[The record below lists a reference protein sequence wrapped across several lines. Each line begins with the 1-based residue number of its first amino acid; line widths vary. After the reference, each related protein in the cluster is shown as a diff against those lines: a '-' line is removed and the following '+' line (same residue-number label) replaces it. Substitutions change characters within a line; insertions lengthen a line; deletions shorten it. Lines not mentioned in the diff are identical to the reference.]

1 MCHSRHI
8 LWKDVDSVSWWPK
21 HCRPE
26 GITDRTLTLRF
37 TRLRLNGF
45 KSFVDPTDLVI
56 HEGLTGVVGPNGCG
70 KSNLLEALRWVM
82 GENRAS
88 AMRGDG
94 MEDVIFA
101 GAATRPARNFAEV
114 AITIDNSERLAP
126 SGFND
131 QDQLEIVRRIT
142 RDAGSAYKAN
152 TKEMRARDVQMLFA
166 DASTGSHSPA
176 LVRQGQIAELINA
189 KPKNRRRI
197 LEEAAGISGLYQ
209 RRHEAELK
217 LNGAEQNLLRVD
229 DVVEALAS
237 QLAQLARQ
245 VRQAARYREIG
256 EELRRA
262 EGMLLYRRWREADQA
277 RLLADTDLTDR
288 TRLAAQA
295 EGAARQ
301 AARVREAA
309 EDSLPPLREEEAV
322 AGAILQRLMVQR
334 DTLNDQEARALQMIA
349 TLTGRIEQLS
359 HDLEREAGLNRDA
372 GETIARLEWEQAQ
385 ITKASEGQEARLEA
399 AAASAAGAAQVL
411 QSREAALS
419 ELSEDVARLSA
430 RHQSAQRLLADN
442 KSTLDK
448 SEAEAGRARGQAI
461 EADSAL
467 DRAAADFA
475 LADQAQTEAA
485 AAAEAAEAAL
495 VRADELRTEVQ
506 GREAD
511 ARGARSEAEGEA
523 GALRAEVA
531 ALTKLVE
538 RETQSGKQLLD
549 RLRVQKG
556 YEKALGAALADD
568 LRAPEVTGD
577 KGSGWAALPG
587 YSDAQPL
594 PDGVRALSDVVTVPE
609 VLVRRIGQ
617 IGLVDRATGAR
628 LQGDLRPGQR
638 LVSVEGDVWRW
649 DGFRAAAE
657 DAPQASALRL
667 QQLNRLVELKRDLEE
682 VAARA
687 EGARQ
692 AHEHL
697 TRRLAQA
704 SDADRAARDARREA
718 DRCMA
723 DASRALSRAEADRS
737 IAGGK
742 LESARLAVARHEQEA
757 MYARAQLAEAETTV
771 AALPDLALMRSEVED
786 VKLTVEAARVTMLSR
801 RSAHDEI
808 RREGEARL
816 RRRQEIIKEA
826 SGWRLRLETAEKR
839 TNELTERRVGSE
851 AELKDAATAPA
862 EIAAKRAELTDAIDT
877 ADARRRTATDRLVEG
892 ESALRLAGDRE
903 RDAERAAS
911 EAREARARA
920 EARADAARETVSHTA
935 ERIREE
941 MDNTPGT
948 LLQSLGADPDRMPNA
963 ETLDHDV
970 TRLKRQR
977 EALGA
982 VNLRAEEDALAVQ
995 TEHDTLVKE
1004 KSDLEEAIKKLRA
1017 GIAGLNREGRERL
1030 LTAFEQVN
1038 TNFRTLFTHLFGG
1051 GEADLVLVESDDP
1064 LEAGLEIMCQPPGKK
1079 LATLSLLSG
1088 GEQTLT
1094 ALALIFAVFLANP
1107 APICVLD
1114 EVDAPLDDANVT
1126 RFCDLLDEM
1135 TRRTETRFLIITH
1148 HAVTMA
1154 RMDRLYGVT
1163 MQEQGVSQLVSV
1175 DLKRAEQLVA

>member
-1 MCHSRHI
+1 M
-8 LWKDVDSVSWWPK
+8 
-21 HCRPE
+21 
-26 GITDRTLTLRF
+26 RF

-45 KSFVDPTDLVI
+45 KSFVDPTDLLI

-82 GENRAS
+82 GENRPT

-114 AITIDNSERLAP
+114 AITIDNTERLAP

-152 TKEMRARDVQMLFA
+152 TKDVRARDVQMLFA

-189 KPKNRRRI
+189 RPKNRRRI

-217 LNGAEQNLLRVD
+217 LNGTEQNLLRVD
-229 DVVEALAS
+229 DVIEQLAQ

-245 VRQAARYREIG
+245 ARQAARYREIG

-277 RLLADTDLTDR
+277 RLAAETDLKTR
-288 TRLAAQA
+288 TAAAAQA
-295 EGAARQ
+295 EIAAR
-301 AARVREAA
+301 AGTKAREAA
-309 EDSLPPLREEEAV
+309 EDRLPPLREEEAV
-322 AGAILQRLMVQR
+322 AGAILQRLMVSR
-334 DTLNDQEARALQMIA
+334 DTLKDQEAQALQMIE
-349 TLTGRIEQLS
+349 TLKGRIDQLTR
-359 HDLEREAGLNRDA
+359 DLDREAGLNRDA
-372 GETIARLEWEQAQ
+372 GETIQRLEWEQGQ
-385 ITKASEGQEARLEA
+385 IAKAAEGHEARLES
-399 AAASAAGAAQVL
+399 AASEAAEAAQVL
-411 QSREAALS
+411 QNREAALS
-419 ELSEDVARLSA
+419 ELTEDVARLSA
-430 RHQSAQRLLADN
+430 RHQSAHRLLADSR
-442 KSTLDK
+442 STVEK
-448 SEAEAGRARGQAI
+448 NEAEATRARAQASEAEA
-461 EADSAL
+461 
-467 DRAAADFA
+467 A
-475 LADQAQTEAA
+475 LARASADHGAAETAQAEAI
-485 AAAEAAEAAL
+485 AAAEGAEEAL
-495 VRADELRTEVQ
+495 KAADEARNEAQ
-506 GREAD
+506 ARETD
-511 ARGARSEAEGEA
+511 ARAARSEAEGEA

-531 ALTKLVE
+531 ALAKLVE
-538 RETQSGKQLLD
+538 REAQTGKQMLD
-549 RLRVQKG
+549 RLRVQPG

-577 KGSGWAALPG
+577 RGSGWAVLPAYRETQALPAG
-587 YSDAQPL
+587 AK
-594 PDGVRALSDVVTVPE
+594 ALSDLVTVPE
-609 VLVRRIGQ
+609 ALVRRIGQ
-617 IGLVDRATGAR
+617 IGLVTRADGSR
-628 LQGDLRPGQR
+628 LQAELRPGQR
-638 LVSVEGDVWRW
+638 LVSIEGDVWRW

-657 DAPQASALRL
+657 DAPSAAALRL

-692 AHEHL
+692 AHELL
-697 TRRLAQA
+697 TRTLAEA
-704 SDADRAARDARREA
+704 TRADAAAREARREA
-718 DRCMA
+718 DRRMA

-742 LESARLAVARHEQEA
+742 LESARLAVGRHEEEA
-757 MYARAQLAEAETTV
+757 TGARTRLKEAEAGV
-771 AALPDLALMRSEVED
+771 AALPDLDAARAQVED
-786 VKLTVEAARVTMLSR
+786 VKLTVEAARVTMLTK
-801 RSAHDEI
+801 RSAHDEL

-816 RRRQEIIKEA
+816 RRRQEITKEI
-826 SGWRLRLETAEKR
+826 SGWKLRLENAEKR
-839 TNELTERRVGSE
+839 TAELTERRDATE
-851 AELKDAATAPA
+851 AELRAASSAPA
-862 EIAAKRAELTDAIDT
+862 EIAAKRAELSDAIDK
-877 ADARRRTATDRLVEG
+877 AEARRKTAADRLAEG
-892 ESALRLAGDRE
+892 ETALRQAA
-903 RDAERAAS
+903 DAEREAERGAS

-920 EARADAARETVSHTA
+920 EARADAARETVAYAA

-941 MDNTPGT
+941 TDNTPGT
-948 LLQSLGADPDRMPNA
+948 LLQSLNADPDRMPDA
-963 ETLDHDV
+963 ETLDADV
-970 TRLKRQR
+970 NRLKRQR
-977 EALGA
+977 DALGA
-982 VNLRAEEDALAVQ
+982 VNLRAEEDAKDVQ
-995 TEHDTLVKE
+995 AEHDTLVKE
-1004 KSDLEEAIKKLRA
+1004 KADLEEAIKKLRA

-1038 TNFRTLFTHLFGG
+1038 ENFRLLFTHLFGG
-1051 GEADLVLVESDDP
+1051 GEANLVLVESDDP

-1135 TRRTETRFLIITH
+1135 TRRTDTRFLIITH
-1148 HAVTMA
+1148 HAVTMS
-1154 RMDRLYGVT
+1154 RMDRLFGVT

>member
-1 MCHSRHI
+1 
-8 LWKDVDSVSWWPK
+8 
-21 HCRPE
+21 
-26 GITDRTLTLRF
+26 LRF

-82 GENRAS
+82 GENRPT

-114 AITIDNSERLAP
+114 SITIDNSERLAP

-131 QDQLEIVRRIT
+131 QDQLDIVRRIT

-152 TKEMRARDVQMLFA
+152 SKDVRARDVQMLFA

-217 LNGAEQNLLRVD
+217 LQATEQNLLRVD
-229 DVVEALAS
+229 DVVE
-237 QLAQLARQ
+237 QLAQQLQQLARQ
-245 VRQAARYREIG
+245 ARQAARYREIG

-277 RLLADTDLTDR
+277 RLAADADLMER
-288 TRLAAQA
+288 TKGAAQA
-295 EGAARQ
+295 EAAARG
-301 AARVREAA
+301 AGKARIAA
-309 EDSLPPLREEEAV
+309 EDALPPLREEEAI
-322 AGAILQRLMVQR
+322 AGAILQRLIVQR
-334 DTLNDQEARALQMIA
+334 DTLNDQEARALQLIE
-349 TLTGRIEQLS
+349 TLNGRIEQLS
-359 HDLEREAGLNRDA
+359 RDLEREAGLNRDA
-372 GETIARLEWEQAQ
+372 GETIQRLEWEQGQ
-385 ITKASEGQEARLEA
+385 IAKASEGHEARLE
-399 AAASAAGAAQVL
+399 SAATEAAEAAQIL
-411 QSREAALS
+411 QAREAALT
-419 ELSEDVARLSA
+419 ELTEDVARLSA
-430 RHQSAQRLLADN
+430 RHQSAHRLLSDSR
-442 KSTLDK
+442 STVEK
-448 SEAEAGRARGQAI
+448 NEAEATKARAQAADAEAALSRAQVDFGQAAI
-461 EADSAL
+461 AQG
-467 DRAAADFA
+467 AAQ
-475 LADQAQTEAA
+475 QASD
-485 AAAEAAEAAL
+485 AAEAAL
-495 VRADELRTEVQ
+495 VAADEARTDAQ
-506 GREAD
+506 AREAE
-511 ARGARSEAEGEA
+511 ARAARSEADGEA
-523 GALRAEVA
+523 GALRAEVG
-531 ALTKLVE
+531 ALAKLVE
-538 RETQSGKQLLD
+538 REAQSGKQLLD
-549 RLRVQKG
+549 RVKVRKG

-568 LRAPEVTGD
+568 LRAPELTAD
-577 KGSGWAALPG
+577 KGSGWAVLPG
-587 YSDAQPL
+587 YREAQSL
-594 PDGVRALSDVVTVPE
+594 PDGVQALSDFVTVPE
-609 VLVRRIGQ
+609 VLIRRIGQ
-617 IGLVDRATGAR
+617 IGLVARGDGAR
-628 LQGDLRPGQR
+628 LQAALKPGQR
-638 LVSVEGDVWRW
+638 LVSLEGDVWRW

-657 DAPQASALRL
+657 DAPSAAALRL

-692 AHEHL
+692 AHDLL

-704 SDADRAARDARREA
+704 SDADRQAREARREA
-718 DRCMA
+718 DRRMA
-723 DASRALSRAEADRS
+723 EASRALSRAEADRS

-742 LESARLAVARHEQEA
+742 LESARLAVARHEEEA
-757 MYARAQLAEAETTV
+757 MGARSRLKEAEAGV
-771 AALPDLALMRSEVED
+771 AGLPDLAVARAEVED
-786 VKLTVEAARVTMLSR
+786 VKLTVEAARVTMMSR
-801 RSAHDEI
+801 RSGHDEI

-816 RRRQEIIKEA
+816 RRRQEITKEI
-826 SGWRLRLETAEKR
+826 SGWKLRLETAEKR
-839 TNELTERRVGSE
+839 TAELTERREESE
-851 AELKDAATAPA
+851 AELKSASAAPV
-862 EIAAKRAELTDAIDT
+862 EIAAKRAELTDAIEV
-877 ADARRRTATDRLVEG
+877 AEARRKTAADRLAEG
-892 ESALRLAGDRE
+892 ETALREAADGERE
-903 RDAERAAS
+903 AERLAS

-920 EARADAARETVSHTA
+920 EARADAARETVAYAS

-941 MDNTPGT
+941 TDNTPGT
-948 LLQSLGADPDRMPNA
+948 LLQSLNADPDKMPDA
-963 ETLDHDV
+963 EALDADV
-970 TRLKRQR
+970 NRLKRQR
-977 EALGA
+977 DALGA
-982 VNLRAEEDALAVQ
+982 VNLRAEEDAKEVQ
-995 TEHDTLVKE
+995 TEHDTLVQE
-1004 KSDLEEAIKKLRA
+1004 KADLEEAIKKLRA
-1017 GIAGLNREGRERL
+1017 GISGLNREGRERL

-1038 TNFRTLFTHLFGG
+1038 ENFRLLFTHLFGG
-1051 GEADLVLVESDDP
+1051 GEANLVLVESDDP

-1135 TRRTETRFLIITH
+1135 TRRTDTRFLIITH

-1154 RMDRLYGVT
+1154 RMDRLFGVT

-1175 DLKRAEQLVA
+1175 DLKRAEAMVA